1 MAYNTT
7 LVKPETNHVNKEQE
21 RLAELNR
28 RNQRL
33 NAENVRKA
41 QLAEMKS
48 KKAKTHLAPGVD
60 DLFEG
65 GSDISRSGTPVN
77 GAGTPRNAGTPRS
90 STPVN
95 LLRPIQKD
103 KKGIPTIRKAAFD
116 DEVLAKID
124 LGIEIDI

>member
-1 MAYNTT
+1 M
-7 LVKPETNHVNKEQE
+7 
-21 RLAELNR
+21 
-28 RNQRL
+28 
-33 NAENVRKA
+33 KA
-41 QLAEMKS
+41 

-77 GAGTPRNAGTPRS
+77 GAGTPKQAGTPRS

-95 LLRPIQKD
+95 LLRPVQKD
-103 KKGIPTIRKAAFD
+103 KKGIPTIRKAALD
-116 DEVLAKID
+116 DEVLARID